1 LKFTLLGTGTSQGI
15 PVIGCNCAVCTS
27 NDPRDNRRRC
37 SAIIEDKDISI
48 VIDVGPDFRQQML
61 DHGVQNVDAVLI
73 THEHN
78 DHVIGLDDL
87 RPLIFKRREAMTIYA
102 EMRVLVEIKERFK
115 YAFETHAYPGAP
127 EFKLI
132 EIKPGD
138 TIRIQNVTID
148 VLRVMHGQLPI
159 LGFVIN
165 KQLAYLTDTK
175 TIPEEA
181 IEQIRG
187 VDVLMMDML
196 RQKPHHSHS
205 SFEEAVDNAKK
216 IKAKATYMIHM
227 SHLMG
232 PTEDWEQK
240 LPADVYP
247 SYDGLQFD
255 LDEL

>member
-61 DHGVQNVDAVLI
+61 DHGVQDVDAVLI

-165 KQLAYLTDTK
+165 KQLAYLT
-175 TIPEEA
+175 
-181 IEQIRG
+181 
-187 VDVLMMDML
+187 L